1 METLNMS
8 KELTY
13 LLSDRSISLSD
24 SQTLVMSQRSRDM
37 RAQGIDVINMSIGE
51 PDFNTPEHV
60 KNAAKEAIDNN
71 ITHYP
76 PVAGFPELKQ
86 AISDKFAKENNLNY
100 KTNEIIVSNGAKHSI
115 ANVILSIV
123 NPGDEVIIPIP
134 YWVSYSE
141 IVKIA
146 EGKSVFI
153 PTTIDDDFKITPD
166 QLRNALTE
174 NTKAI
179 FINSP
184 SNPTGSIYSHEE
196 MKALADVLAD
206 FENVWILS
214 DEIYEHIIF
223 EGEHVSMAE
232 FDNVKERVIT
242 INGVSKGYAMTGW
255 RIGYI
260 GAQKCLVDAC
270 IKIQGQ
276 YTSGPNSIAQK
287 AATAALT
294 GSNETVIK
302 MKDAFAKRRDLIVSL
317 LKEIDGFKVNVPKGA
332 FYVFPDISAYF
343 GKVFGSRVINDANDL
358 CMFILEEAKVAIV
371 PGSAFGEP
379 NCVRFSYAAS
389 EEQIIEAVKRVKKA
403 LAELK

>member
-13 LLSDRSISLSD
+13 LLSERSISLSD
-24 SQTLVMSQRSRDM
+24 SQTLVMAQRSRDM
-37 RAQGIDVINMSIGE
+37 RAEGIDVINLSIGE

-60 KNAAKEAIDNN
+60 KEAAKMAIDDNF
-71 ITHYP
+71 THYP
-76 PVAGFPELKQ
+76 PVSGIPELKE
-86 AISDKFAKENNLNY
+86 AISQKFQKENGLNY
-100 KTNEIIVSNGAKHSI
+100 RTNELIVSNGAKHSI

-123 NPGDEVIIPIP
+123 NPGDEVIIPVP

-146 EGKSVFI
+146 EGKAVFI
-153 PTTIDDDFKITPD
+153 PTTIDDDFKITPE
-166 QLRNALTE
+166 QLREAITE
-174 NTKAI
+174 NTKAV

-184 SNPTGSIYSHEE
+184 SNPTGSIYNREE
-196 MKALADVLAD
+196 LEALANVLAD
-206 FENVWILS
+206 YEDIWILS

-223 EGEHVSMAE
+223 EGEHVSMAQ

-255 RIGYI
+255 RIGFI

-276 YTSGPNSIAQK
+276 YTSGANSIAQK

-294 GSNETVIK
+294 GDNSSVK
-302 MKDAFAKRRDLIVSL
+302 MMRDAFAKRRDNIVNL
-317 LKEIDGFKVNVPKGA
+317 LREIDGFKVNVPKGA
-332 FYVFPDISAYF
+332 FYVFPDVSAYY
-343 GKVFGSRVINDANDL
+343 GKTFGSRIINDANDF
-358 CMFILEEAKVAIV
+358 CMYILEHAHVAIV
-371 PGSAFGEP
+371 PGTAFGEP
-379 NCVRFSYAAS
+379 KCVRFSYAAS
-389 EEQIIEAVKRVKKA
+389 DEQIIEAVKRLKKA
-403 LAELK
+403 LSELK